1 MASQPLAELIA
12 DKFIGH
18 SVDLLRLSANEQR
31 TVVKMLSQLQRELE
45 TKIASSD
52 VDERTIFQERKLTAL
67 WKTID
72 TLTTKYYSKI
82 ADTHRDSLADLSQ
95 IVSQQTV
102 ALTNAAVGVP
112 LLTVGVP
119 LGVLRAMADDAI
131 VQGRP
136 ARDWWTRQSENLQT
150 RLRQTIRQG
159 VFAGDTLGD
168 LLRRV
173 RGTREK
179 KFQDGIFSMST
190 RDASALIRTSVMSIA
205 NAARHETLQANDD
218 VIDGQ
223 QWLSTLDPRT
233 CVACMALSGQAWD
246 SDGNPLGDT
255 TADFPGPPPLHWACR
270 CTLSAL
276 LKSWEQLA
284 QDAKGDEKL
293 GRKLDRIEKKI
304 GKGTQASMGGPVPAD
319 FSYSDWLER
328 RSEPEQQEIL
338 GQGKWQL
345 WKDGKIGLTDL
356 IDQSARP
363 LTMKELS
370 KRA

>member
-1 MASQPLAELIA
+1 
-12 DKFIGH
+12 
-18 SVDLLRLSANEQR
+18 
-31 TVVKMLSQLQRELE
+31 
-45 TKIASSD
+45 
-52 VDERTIFQERKLTAL
+52 
-67 WKTID
+67 
-72 TLTTKYYSKI
+72 
-82 ADTHRDSLADLSQ
+82 
-95 IVSQQTV
+95 
-102 ALTNAAVGVP
+102 
-112 LLTVGVP
+112 
-119 LGVLRAMADDAI
+119 
-131 VQGRP
+131 
-136 ARDWWTRQSENLQT
+136 
-150 RLRQTIRQG
+150 
-159 VFAGDTLGD
+159 
-168 LLRRV
+168 V